1 MTLFVEK
8 FDFDTCTQV
17 SDQYRILV
25 KKYIFCQ
32 PGSVKNKKKKE
43 VFAYLPTLIFRSM

>member
-1 MTLFVEK
+1 MTLPVQK

-25 KKYIFCQ
+25 KKR
-32 PGSVKNKKKKE
+32 KKKKK

>member
-1 MTLFVEK
+1 MTLTVQK

-25 KKYIFCQ
+25 NMVKSKK
-32 PGSVKNKKKKE
+32 KKKKE
-43 VFAYLPTLIFRSM
+43 RKKKFLPTYLP